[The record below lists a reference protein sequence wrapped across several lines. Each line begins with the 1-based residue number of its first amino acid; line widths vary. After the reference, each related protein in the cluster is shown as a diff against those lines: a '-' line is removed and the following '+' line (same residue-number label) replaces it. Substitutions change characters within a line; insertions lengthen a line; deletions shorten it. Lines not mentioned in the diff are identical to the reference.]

1 MKKRSL
7 KSYIFTLGAIM
18 ILMVIAISIVS
29 VYYASKLSV
38 TKSLQAIGEETVGK
52 ILSEFDSE
60 RYEEFLKQPIENEEY
75 EFFVNQLNEAL
86 HQYGVSYVYTLTY
99 ENNELKI
106 IIDGSK
112 PPVKIGALTTGTTY
126 KDAKDAFSG
135 LFTSSELIKDSEFGN
150 YISSFGPI
158 KNQSGE
164 VIGVLGVDSNPDLI
178 KEISNS
184 ISSKILLICFL
195 VILIFILVTTLISK
209 FLLEKKL
216 NLLNNITQTIKHI
229 SDGNLTEAKKLIH
242 ANKIVDQTEIGELYN
257 SSKNMIGILEQFI
270 SGIQLANKNV
280 YAQSELLN
288 HVISEINNQTEHI
301 TNAMNEIAST
311 TESEANLASNL
322 NDVMHEFT
330 NLYEVATTSG
340 DNIVAS
346 SQKILEEAHV
356 NLGLMTHSKENTEEV
371 YQIITNAVNEVHNLN
386 KENMKVSSLVS
397 LITDIS
403 EQTNLLSL
411 NASIEAAR
419 AGENGRGF
427 AVVAKEVSNLSQEVS
442 NSVNDI
448 NTIVNTVMNNSLK
461 MVEIL
466 QNGLEKVGQARDN
479 IINTSSNFDQMVHTL
494 SEMGNLAKHMHT
506 QLQLVSKKEET
517 MSASIAEIASISE
530 QNSACTQEVYS
541 SNHEVHAS
549 IQSLIQ
555 STTHLNQTALELTN
569 MINQFK
575 IDKNI

>member
-112 PPVKIGALTTGTTY
+112 PPVKIGSLTTGTTY

-216 NLLNNITQTIKHI
+216 NLLNNITQTTKYI

-242 ANKIVDQTEIGELYN
+242 ANKIVDQN
-257 SSKNMIGILEQFI
+257 
-270 SGIQLANKNV
+270 
-280 YAQSELLN
+280 
-288 HVISEINNQTEHI
+288 
-301 TNAMNEIAST
+301 
-311 TESEANLASNL
+311 
-322 NDVMHEFT
+322 
-330 NLYEVATTSG
+330 
-340 DNIVAS
+340 
-346 SQKILEEAHV
+346 
-356 NLGLMTHSKENTEEV
+356 
-371 YQIITNAVNEVHNLN
+371 
-386 KENMKVSSLVS
+386 
-397 LITDIS
+397 
-403 EQTNLLSL
+403 
-411 NASIEAAR
+411 
-419 AGENGRGF
+419 
-427 AVVAKEVSNLSQEVS
+427 
-442 NSVNDI
+442 
-448 NTIVNTVMNNSLK
+448 
-461 MVEIL
+461 
-466 QNGLEKVGQARDN
+466 
-479 IINTSSNFDQMVHTL
+479 
-494 SEMGNLAKHMHT
+494 
-506 QLQLVSKKEET
+506 
-517 MSASIAEIASISE
+517 
-530 QNSACTQEVYS
+530 
-541 SNHEVHAS
+541 
-549 IQSLIQ
+549 
-555 STTHLNQTALELTN
+555 
-569 MINQFK
+569 
-575 IDKNI
+575 